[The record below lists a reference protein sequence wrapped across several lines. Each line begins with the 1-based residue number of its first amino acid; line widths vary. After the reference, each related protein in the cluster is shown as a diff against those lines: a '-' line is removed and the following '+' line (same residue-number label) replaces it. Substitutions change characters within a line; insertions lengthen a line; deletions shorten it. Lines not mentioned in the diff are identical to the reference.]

1 MPNSRRRSEPLTVKQ
16 PELAG
21 GLRRANTSAN
31 IILREL
37 RADIVSM
44 RRKPGEAVSE
54 KEIAAAYGVSRTP
67 VREALLRL
75 ADDQLIDIV
84 PQSGTFVARIPLGA
98 LPEAILIRK
107 SLEQLTAGMAAE
119 HASRDDVARL
129 QELLESQRRAAAD
142 GDRDRFHDA
151 DEGFHAAIAAAA
163 GYPGIWTLIQQ
174 VKVQIDRYR
183 RLTLPVPGRMSEV
196 VKEHKLIVAAIAA
209 HDPARAASAMAAHLD
224 GLRASIGSVRDLN
237 PNYFVEA
244 ATEEASRPSD
254 LRTPAPRRA

>member
-1 MPNSRRRSEPLTVKQ
+1 VPNSKRRSDPPPVKQ

-119 HASRDDVARL
+119 QASRGDVARL

-237 PNYFVEA
+237 PSYFIEPVA
-244 ATEEASRPSD
+244 VVTAK
-254 LRTPAPRRA
+254 